1 MNDTT
6 GIKWGIYEG
15 YIADL
20 EELKLLYQDV
30 VDKKYVQTKTE
41 KMKEDD
47 WILVHRPTKKKKI
60 RAIF

>member
-1 MNDTT
+1 MILRVLN
-6 GIKWGIYEG
+6 GKAYEG

-20 EELKLLYQDV
+20 EELKLLYQYV

-47 WILVHRPTKKKKI
+47 WILVHRPTKRKRK
-60 RAIF
+60 FGQY